1 LPKHLVDALVAA
13 EDSRFYEH
21 NGVDYTSLIRVIFKS
36 ILMQDNSSGG
46 GSTISQQL
54 VKNIYPRQEY
64 GWFSMPVNKV
74 KEMILAQRFES
85 IYSKQDIIV
94 LYLNIVP
101 FSENVFGIESASQRF
116 FSSKVKDLNLAQSAT
131 LVRTLKVLHGYNP
144 RLLRERSQ
152 L

>member
-1 LPKHLVDALVAA
+1 LVDALVAA